1 MDLVQSL
8 YDFFGFDL
16 ISQATTLPE
25 LLSYI
30 FEIFIG
36 VWLVLFIIRSIF
48 MVTTIADRRLF

>member
-16 ISQATTLPE
+16 LSSAVTFPE

-30 FEIFIG
+30 LQVFIG